1 MFLKL
6 LCNLFTFTIYLYLY
20 KKNIICNFSEIS
32 IIKSVLCLI
41 LTFILYVSINF
52 QYLFIGLIL
61 ILSSILVNADSKTLD
76 NFVKLENTKYGEKIK
91 NVIGNLNEYIINN
104 PLFYYYDNV
113 FNYISLKLIDF
124 NFYTNNNNE
133 FQDNMFNQMKD
144 MIKDINNDI
153 DNLENIKKNNINDID
168 NNFPFINLSD
178 DVDTENE
185 MNDLLNNNKMMIDMV
200 NLMNKMNSDILQ
212 LNKVNKEEI
221 KDVNKE
227 EIKDVNKE
235 EIKDVNKEEIKD
247 VNNEYNP
254 VIQLNGQD
262 RFQPREGSYFN
273 IIQTYNY
280 PASTPS
286 NGVNTEEIKEVNTEE
301 IKDDNKEEIKDD
313 NKEEIKDDKLEDYLS

>member
-20 KKNIICNFSEIS
+20 KKYISCNFPEIS

-41 LTFILYVSINF
+41 LTFILYISINF

-227 EIKDVNKE
+227 EIKDVN
-235 EIKDVNKEEIKD
+235 
-247 VNNEYNP
+247 NEYNP

-313 NKEEIKDDKLEDYLS
+313 KLEDYLS